1 MSRPSR
7 RLYCRAIFVLST
19 TLASPLCAEEEVAF
33 RGAISIA
40 LRLVDPL
47 CELVKVPPPSLG
59 VGMYQHDIKE
69 KVLEKRL
76 GTVVEEVVSEVGAC

>member
-1 MSRPSR
+1 M
-7 RLYCRAIFVLST
+7 
-19 TLASPLCAEEEVAF
+19 AF

-76 GTVVEEVVSEVGAC
+76 GAVLEEVVSEVGTSLLSVCSHV